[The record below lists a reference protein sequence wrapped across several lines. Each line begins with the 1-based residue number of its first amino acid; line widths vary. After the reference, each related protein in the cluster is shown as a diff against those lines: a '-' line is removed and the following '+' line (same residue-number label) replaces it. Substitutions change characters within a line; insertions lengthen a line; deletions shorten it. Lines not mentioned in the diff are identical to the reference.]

1 MPTDAQFAVGQ
12 SVVFRRGVKDP
23 FLSQVRVVEG
33 DTGEIV
39 HLLPDLS
46 PGAVVVKLESP
57 RVQGFSRVVVPRE
70 LLQLA
75 PARALEA
82 RALEDCETD
91 AAEVVA
97 AAEAVVREAVSA
109 VVPPA
114 GTRPAP

>member
-1 MPTDAQFAVGQ
+1 MDAQFAVGQ

-23 FLSQVRVVEG
+23 FFSQVRVVEG

-75 PARALEA
+75 PARAP
-82 RALEDCETD
+82 EDCETD

-109 VVPPA
+109 VVPTA